1 MAKDEKPEDL
11 FSDIEDEELVEIPAG
26 LTIDKKLDQII
37 DLLKK
42 NEREHREIRDE
53 LQEIKT
59 DISLLRAGYQQ
70 HGKQL
75 GELTVAV
82 NGHFGERL

>member
-11 FSDIEDEELVEIPAG
+11 FSDAEEQSDPEILVGPTLDE
-26 LTIDKKLDQII
+26 KLDQII

-42 NEREHREIRDE
+42 NEKEHREIRDE

-59 DISLLRAGYQQ
+59 DVSLLRAGYQQ

-82 NGHFGERL
+82 NGHFGESR

>member
-1 MAKDEKPEDL
+1 MDKDEKPEDL
-11 FSDIEDEELVEIPAG
+11 FSDTEDEELVEIPVG
-26 LTIDKKLDQII
+26 LTRDKKLDQII

-42 NEREHREIRDE
+42 NEKEHREIRDE

-82 NGHFGERL
+82 NGHFGVEL

>member
-1 MAKDEKPEDL
+1 MDKDEKPEDL
-11 FSDIEDEELVEIPAG
+11 FSDTEDEGLVEIPVG
-26 LTIDKKLDQII
+26 LTLDKKLDQII

-42 NEREHREIRDE
+42 NEKEHREIRDE

-82 NGHFGERL
+82 NGHFGVEL

>member
-11 FSDIEDEELVEIPAG
+11 LSDTEDEELVEIPVG
-26 LTIDKKLDQII
+26 LTLDKKLDQII

-42 NEREHREIRDE
+42 NEKEHREIRDE

-59 DISLLRAGYQQ
+59 DISLLRAGYKQ
-70 HGKQL
+70 HGRQL

-82 NGHFGERL
+82 NGHFNTKL

>member
-1 MAKDEKPEDL
+1 MAKDGKPEDL
-11 FSDIEDEELVEIPAG
+11 FSDTEDEELVEIPVG
-26 LTIDKKLDQII
+26 LTLDKKLDQII

-42 NEREHREIRDE
+42 NEKEHREIRDE

-70 HGKQL
+70 HGIQL
-75 GELTVAV
+75 GELTIAV
-82 NGHFGERL
+82 NGHFNPKL

>member
-1 MAKDEKPEDL
+1 MDKDEKPEDL
-11 FSDIEDEELVEIPAG
+11 FSDTEDEELVEIPVG
-26 LTIDKKLDQII
+26 LTLDKKLDQII

-42 NEREHREIRDE
+42 NKKEHREIRDE

-82 NGHFGERL
+82 NGHFGVEL

>member
-11 FSDIEDEELVEIPAG
+11 FSDVGELEPEILVGPTLDE
-26 LTIDKKLDQII
+26 KLDQII

-59 DISLLRAGYQQ
+59 DVSLLRAGYQQ

-82 NGHFGERL
+82 NGHFGEHL

>member
-11 FSDIEDEELVEIPAG
+11 FSDTEDEELVEIPVG
-26 LTIDKKLDQII
+26 LTLDKKLDQII

-42 NEREHREIRDE
+42 NEKEHREIRDE

-82 NGHFGERL
+82 NGHFGELP